1 METEKHTEQ
10 NIESADLFVT
20 LNMDNKVS
28 HIQIANPKD
37 NGYRNF
43 IMEEV
48 ADAICNHIIHPH
60 PIFIHY
66 HFLDKR
72 DIPAI
77 LPQSRDSYMHRLLPL
92 ITGETARQ
100 VDAVNLTD
108 ATWCLCHG
116 IMPDNTILRKE
127 FIRDNSQDNQPL
139 RKLSSEDTEMKTL
152 LSNFKEYFV
161 AKTPEGSL
169 LFSTATDG
177 KKKLLNYLNTIEQ
190 HFFDPKL
197 EMTELQVDKV
207 LAYPPNVTTSQ
218 IDLFDGKTLDI
229 PKEACYEGRPIDSI
243 ISSSTLD
250 LTPTAKHFFKQFHT
264 DLDSEKAIQN
274 QTNHDIACLL
284 YLKETGH
291 PVGITTGNIPFHDSF
306 TYKKSFAELEKR
318 FCAATDENERS
329 LIAQEVRDTVTEI
342 IRENGLQI
350 RGQEEE
356 ISRKQEQ
363 QTAEENVIENEQH
376 SGLHM

>member
-28 HIQIANPKD
+28 HIQIANPED

-48 ADAICNHIIHPH
+48 ADAICNHIIHPTQ
-60 PIFIHY
+60 IFIHY
-66 HFLDKR
+66 HFPNKR

-77 LPQSRDSYMHRLLPL
+77 LPQSHDSYMHRLLPL
-92 ITGETARQ
+92 INGETARQ
-100 VDAVNLTD
+100 VDAVNLSD

-116 IMPDNTILRKE
+116 IMPDDTALRKE
-127 FIRDNSQDNQPL
+127 FMRNSALNNRSIRMI
-139 RKLSSEDTEMKTL
+139 SSGDTEMETL

-169 LFSTATDG
+169 LFSTTTDG
-177 KKKLLNYLNTIEQ
+177 KKKLMNYHETIIQ

-197 EMTELQVDKV
+197 KMNELQVDKV
-207 LAYPPNVTTSQ
+207 LAYPPNVTTFP

-229 PKEACYEGRPIDSI
+229 PKEAYYKGRPIDSI
-243 ISSSTLD
+243 ISSNTLD

-264 DLDSEKAIQN
+264 DLDHEKAIQN

-284 YLKETGH
+284 YMKETGD
-291 PVGITTGNIPFHDSF
+291 PKGISTGDIPFHDSF

-329 LIAQEVRDTVTEI
+329 LIAEEVRDTVTEI

-356 ISRKQEQ
+356 IPQKQKQ
-363 QTAEENVIENEQH
+363 QTAEEDIIENEQH

>member
-1 METEKHTEQ
+1 
-10 NIESADLFVT
+10 
-20 LNMDNKVS
+20 
-28 HIQIANPKD
+28 
-37 NGYRNF
+37 
-43 IMEEV
+43 
-48 ADAICNHIIHPH
+48 
-60 PIFIHY
+60 
-66 HFLDKR
+66 
-72 DIPAI
+72 
-77 LPQSRDSYMHRLLPL
+77 
-92 ITGETARQ
+92 
-100 VDAVNLTD
+100 
-108 ATWCLCHG
+108 
-116 IMPDNTILRKE
+116 
-127 FIRDNSQDNQPL
+127 
-139 RKLSSEDTEMKTL
+139 MKTL

-207 LAYPPNVTTSQ
+207 LAYPPNVTISQ

-229 PKEACYEGRPIDSI
+229 PKEAYYEGRPIDSI

-274 QTNHDIACLL
+274 QTNHDNACLL

>member
-48 ADAICNHIIHPH
+48 ADAICNHIIHPNQ
-60 PIFIHY
+60 IFIHY

>member
-28 HIQIANPKD
+28 HIQIANPED

-48 ADAICNHIIHPH
+48 ADAICNHIIP
-60 PIFIHY
+60 PNQIFIHY

-92 ITGETARQ
+92 LTGETARQ

-177 KKKLLNYLNTIEQ
+177 KKKLLNYHNTIEQ

-229 PKEACYEGRPIDSI
+229 PKEAYYKGRPIDSI

-264 DLDSEKAIQN
+264 DLDPEKAIQN

-284 YLKETGH
+284 YLKETGD
-291 PVGITTGNIPFHDSF
+291 PKGISTGNIPFPNSF

>member
-1 METEKHTEQ
+1 METKHTEQ

-28 HIQIANPKD
+28 HIQIANPED

-48 ADAICNHIIHPH
+48 ADAICKHVIYPDK
-60 PIFIHY
+60 IFIHY
-66 HFLDKR
+66 HFPDKR
-72 DIPAI
+72 DIPTI
-77 LPQSRDSYMHRLLPL
+77 HPQSRDSYMHRLLPL
-92 ITGETARQ
+92 INGKTARQ
-100 VDAVNLTD
+100 IDAVNLAD
-108 ATWCLCHG
+108 ATWSLCHG
-116 IMPDNTILRKE
+116 IMPDNTIQREE
-127 FIRDNSQDNQPL
+127 FMRNSTLNNHPIHMI
-139 RKLSSEDTEMKTL
+139 SSGDAEMETL

-161 AKTPEGSL
+161 ANTPKGSL
-169 LFSTATDG
+169 LFSTTTEG
-177 KKKLLNYLNTIEQ
+177 KKKIINYLETITQ

-197 EMTELQVDKV
+197 EMNELHVNKV

-229 PKEACYEGRPIDSI
+229 PKEAYYEGRPIDSI
-243 ISSSTLD
+243 ISSHTLD

-264 DLDSEKAIQN
+264 DLDPEKAMQN

-291 PVGITTGNIPFHDSF
+291 PKGITTGDVPFHDSF

-318 FCAATDENERS
+318 FCEATDENERS
-329 LIAQEVRDTVTEI
+329 LIAQEVRDTVTDI

-350 RGQEEE
+350 RGQEDE

-363 QTAEENVIENEQH
+363 QNPEEDIIENEQH

>member
-1 METEKHTEQ
+1 METEHTEQ

-28 HIQIANPKD
+28 HIQIANPED

-48 ADAICNHIIHPH
+48 ADAICKHIIHPDQ
-60 PIFIHY
+60 IFIHY
-66 HFLDKR
+66 HFPDKR
-72 DIPAI
+72 DIPTI
-77 LPQSRDSYMHRLLPL
+77 HPQSRDSYMHRLLPL
-92 ITGETARQ
+92 INGKTARQ
-100 VDAVNLTD
+100 IDAVNLAD
-108 ATWCLCHG
+108 ATWSLCHG
-116 IMPDNTILRKE
+116 IMPDNTIQREE
-127 FIRDNSQDNQPL
+127 FMRNSTLNNHPIHMI
-139 RKLSSEDTEMKTL
+139 SSGDTEMETL

-161 AKTPEGSL
+161 ANTPKGSL
-169 LFSTATDG
+169 LFSTTTEG
-177 KKKLLNYLNTIEQ
+177 KKKIINYLETITQ

-197 EMTELQVDKV
+197 EMNELHVNKV

-229 PKEACYEGRPIDSI
+229 PKEAYYEGRPIDSI
-243 ISSSTLD
+243 ISSHTLD

-264 DLDSEKAIQN
+264 DLDPEKAIQN

-291 PVGITTGNIPFHDSF
+291 PKGITTGDVPFHDSF

-318 FCAATDENERS
+318 FCEATDENERS
-329 LIAQEVRDTVTEI
+329 LIAQEVRDTVTDI

-350 RGQEEE
+350 RGQEDE

-363 QTAEENVIENEQH
+363 QNPEEDIIENEQH